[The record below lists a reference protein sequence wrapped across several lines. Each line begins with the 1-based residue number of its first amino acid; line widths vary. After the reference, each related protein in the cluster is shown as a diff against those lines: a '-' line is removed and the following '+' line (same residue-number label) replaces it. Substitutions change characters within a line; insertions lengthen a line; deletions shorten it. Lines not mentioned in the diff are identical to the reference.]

1 MPAINET
8 EYGSLSQS
16 PYGIL
21 RILGGWGNVSGPGLV
36 MFRSMIAGTST
47 AMILGITASMASSLI
62 WGTATLPFVVFSS
75 LGFALGSARW
85 YMVSSQE
92 ALLQL
97 RRYPALLRMH
107 IVANFPWL
115 PEYAARDLAWFTP
128 ERFAGGWVR
137 RSVLV
142 AGWLSAQPALD
153 ELHSQV
159 QAAIVQKYV
168 DEAPGD
174 SEAQAVHG
182 TIKT

>member
-1 MPAINET
+1 MPAINEN

-115 PEYAARDLAWFTP
+115 PEYAARDVRWFTP
-128 ERFAGGWVR
+128 ERFAVDWVQ

-142 AGWLSAQPALD
+142 AGWLSAQPALE

-168 DEAPGD
+168 DEAPGEEEH
-174 SEAQAVHG
+174 EA
-182 TIKT
+182 TKN